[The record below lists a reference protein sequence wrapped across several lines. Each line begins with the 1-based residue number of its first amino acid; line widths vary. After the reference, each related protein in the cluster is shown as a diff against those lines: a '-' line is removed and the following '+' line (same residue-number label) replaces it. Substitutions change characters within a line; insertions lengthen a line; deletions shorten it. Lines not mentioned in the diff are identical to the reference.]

1 MEEIVRR
8 AKEGDNQAFEELVI
22 SLEQDLY
29 KIARTRLSNSDDVN
43 EAVQETI
50 IKAYSS
56 LKKLREEKYFK
67 TWIIKILINQCN
79 YIHKKGRQNESLEY
93 EEIRIEENN
102 NDSLKEKINDL
113 DFFILIKDLNYDE
126 RIAITLFYLE
136 GFSTKEISKILK
148 KPEGTIK
155 TRISR
160 ARKKLKDLLEK
171 GGIKYEES
179 R

>member
-1 MEEIVRR
+1 MEEVVRK
-8 AKEGDNQAFEELVI
+8 AKQGDNQAFTELII
-22 SLEQDLY
+22 SLEQELY
-29 KIARTRLSNSDDVN
+29 KIARTRLSNNDDIN

-56 LKKLREEKYFK
+56 IKKLREEKYFK

-79 YIHKKGRQNESLEY
+79 DIYKKSKRIEYLEY
-93 EEIRIEENN
+93 DESKIGEN
-102 NDSLKEKINDL
+102 DFLKQKINDL
-113 DFFILIKDLNYDE
+113 DFFILIKNLNYDE

-148 KPEGTIK
+148 VPEGTIK

-160 ARKKLKDLLEK
+160 ARKKLKDLLKK
-171 GGIKYEES
+171 GGIVNEQY